1 MAFYESSDELGR
13 GRHLLT
19 VELLNRRPVDLLD
32 LTTSLNALAQ
42 DFQEFSERHSQDPIP
57 GNVKLYVREM
67 RSGSIIA
74 DLIPLGDQI
83 SWIIDHKDLVGAF
96 VGHLN
101 DLAQY
106 FLAGG
111 GVESPPSRQDAER
124 LSQIL
129 EPVSKDNSAQ
139 YNIQATDHAKIEIHN
154 HFHVGY
160 VEANAIQN
168 GVRRFLGPAVPAVE
182 IIRDRLLTLEQV
194 KNVASAK
201 TGDRG
206 IIESVW
212 PRAVKLQFLS
222 ETAKQQV
229 LSLAENPF
237 QRAFLVDVE
246 VHTANGRPALYR
258 IIEVKDIIET

>member
-1 MAFYESSDELGR
+1 MAPSEGWGDVRHGS
-13 GRHLLT
+13 HLLT
-19 VELLNRRPVDLLD
+19 VELSNGRPVDLVD
-32 LTTSLNALAQ
+32 LTTSLSALAQ
-42 DFQEFSERHSQDPIP
+42 DFEEFSNKNSQDPIP
-57 GNVKLYVREM
+57 GNLKLYVREM

-74 DLIPLGDQI
+74 DLMPLGDQL
-83 SWIIDHKDLVGAF
+83 SWMIDHKDLLGAF

-111 GVESPPSRQDAER
+111 EAENPPSRQDAER
-124 LSQIL
+124 FSQIL

-139 YNIQATDHAKIEIHN
+139 YNIQATDYAKVEIHN
-154 HFHVGY
+154 HFHVGF

-168 GVRRFLGPAVPAVE
+168 GVRRFLGPAIPAIE
-182 IIRDRLLTLEQV
+182 IVRDRLLTLEQV

-212 PRAVKLQFLS
+212 PKAVKLQFLS

-237 QRAFLVDVE
+237 QRVFLVDAE
-246 VHTANGRPALYR
+246 VHAANGRPALYR

>member
-1 MAFYESSDELGR
+1 MGLSGWDDLRHGS
-13 GRHLLT
+13 HLLT
-19 VELLNRRPVDLLD
+19 VELSNGRPVDLVD
-32 LTTSLNALAQ
+32 LTTSLSALAQ
-42 DFQEFSERHSQDPIP
+42 DFEDFSNKNSQDPIP
-57 GNVKLYVREM
+57 GNLRLYIREM

-74 DLIPLGDQI
+74 DLMPLGDQI
-83 SWIIDHKDLVGAF
+83 SWIIDHKDLLGAF
-96 VGHLN
+96 VSHLN

-111 GVESPPSRQDAER
+111 EGKNPPGRQDAAR
-124 LSQIL
+124 FSQIL

-139 YNIQATDHAKIEIHN
+139 YIIQASDHAKVEIHN
-154 HFHVGY
+154 HFHVGF

-168 GVRRFLGPAVPAVE
+168 GVRRFLGPAIPAIE
-182 IIRDRLLTLEQV
+182 IVRDRLLTLEQV

-212 PRAVKLQFLS
+212 PKAVKLQFLS

-237 QRAFLVDVE
+237 QRVFLVDAE
-246 VHTANGRPALYR
+246 VHAANGRPALYR
-258 IIEVKDIIET
+258 IIDVKDVIET

>member
-1 MAFYESSDELGR
+1 VALYGGR
-13 GRHLLT
+13 EDLERGGHLLT
-19 VELLNRRPVDLLD
+19 VELSNGRPVDLVD
-32 LTTSLNALAQ
+32 LTTSLSALAQ
-42 DFQEFSERHSQDPIP
+42 DFEDFSNKNSQDPMP
-57 GNVKLYVREM
+57 GNLRLYVREM

-74 DLIPLGDQI
+74 DLMPLGDQI
-83 SWIIDHKDLVGAF
+83 SWIVDHKDLLGGF

-111 GVESPPSRQDAER
+111 DADNPPSRQDAER
-124 LSQIL
+124 FSQIL

-139 YNIQATDHAKIEIHN
+139 YNIQATDHAKVEIHN
-154 HFHVGY
+154 HFHVGF

-168 GVRRFLGPAVPAVE
+168 GVRRFLGPAIPAIE
-182 IIRDRLLTLEQV
+182 IVRDRLLTLEQV

-212 PRAVKLQFLS
+212 PKAVKLQFLS

-229 LSLAENPF
+229 LSLTENPF
-237 QRAFLVDVE
+237 QRVFLVDAE
-246 VHTANGRPALYR
+246 VHAANGRPALYR